1 MSDKQIKA
9 FLYVL
14 FLLLLFITN
23 LSSES
28 IRVYADK
35 KNVEFKDSISI
46 IILAQGVS
54 KYQKINFPE
63 NLKNDFKILS
73 YKSKWETKIV
83 DSKKVKIKTLKLKL
97 KPLKK
102 GEIILQPF
110 SFKVKNQIIKSNTIK
125 FFVYEKLE
133 GKLLSAFVT
142 TNKTKAFEKEQ
153 IIIRFI
159 LISDVDIESIE
170 IQKPLSIENVYI
182 EEFPSSGRI
191 SGKEIT
197 IDGKKAFRYEVKK
210 IAIFPYLKKEI
221 TIPETIFKIK
231 TKSQE
236 TYYRKTEPLKIKIVK
251 LPVNE
256 SLKNK
261 IAVGKFLI
269 KSKIEKKELTVNELF
284 NITVTIKGE
293 GNIKNLPLPEIRG
306 KKYFKILSYSSKTNI
321 SYEKDTIS
329 GEILLNYKML
339 PKKSGPQWL
348 PVFCMWFFEPQLK
361 ILKNIC
367 TKSIKINILKIR
379 KTTHLKTTEIKIPE
393 LEKDQKYLSK
403 WNYPFYLTPQF
414 LAFLL
419 LILVSSPFAHTL
431 FLTLKEK
438 DQLTKKEYEKKKI
451 NKITIKKLNKIK
463 NIKDK
468 IKKYKKT
475 KETIK
480 NYIEKRF
487 SIPSFS
493 EELIKKTLIKN
504 GVKKEL
510 ADKFIEH
517 IETVNKILYHPKKNS
532 PDELDFESLI
542 QTITE
547 IEKCIKK

>member
-1 MSDKQIKA
+1 MNGKQIKA
-9 FLYVL
+9 ILYAP
-14 FLLLLFITN
+14 FMLLLLIVN
-23 LSSES
+23 LYSES

-46 IILAQGVS
+46 IILAQGVG
-54 KYQKINFPE
+54 KYQKITFPE

-73 YKSKWETKIV
+73 YKTKWETKIV

-97 KPLKK
+97 KPLRK
-102 GEIILQPF
+102 GEIVLQPF
-110 SFKVKNQIIKSNTIK
+110 SFKVKNQIIKSNSVR

-153 IIIRFI
+153 IILRFN
-159 LISDVDIESIE
+159 LISDIDIDSIE

-182 EEFPSSGRI
+182 EEFPSSGRV

-197 IDGKKAFRYEVKK
+197 IDGKKALRYEVKK
-210 IAIFPYLKKEI
+210 IAIFPYSQSEI
-221 TIPETIFKIK
+221 TIPETILKIK
-231 TKSQE
+231 TKTQE
-236 TYYRKTEPLKIKIVK
+236 TYYRKTEPITIKIIK

-269 KSKIEKKELTVNELF
+269 KSDIEKKELTVNELF
-284 NITVTIKGE
+284 NITVTIRGE

-306 KKYFKILSYSSKTNI
+306 KKNFKILSYSSKTNI

-329 GEILLNYKML
+329 GEILLSYKML

-367 TKSIKINILKIR
+367 TKSIKINVLKIK
-379 KTTHLKTTEIKIPE
+379 KTTPLKTTEIKIPQ

-403 WNYPFYLTPQF
+403 WSHPFYLTPQF
-414 LAFLL
+414 LVALL
-419 LILVSSPFAHTL
+419 LILILSPFTNAL
-431 FLTLKEK
+431 LQILKEK

-451 NKITIKKLNKIK
+451 NKITIKKLKK
-463 NIKDK
+463 AKKIKDK
-468 IKKYKKT
+468 IKKYKNI
-475 KETIK
+475 KEAIK

-487 SIPSFS
+487 SIPPFS
-493 EELIKKTLIKN
+493 EELIKKTLIKQ
-504 GVKKEL
+504 GVKKEV
-510 ADKFIEH
+510 ADRFIEH
-517 IETVNKILYHPKKNS
+517 IETVNKIIYHPEKSS
-532 PDELDFESLI
+532 PYELDFESLI
-542 QTITE
+542 NTIVK